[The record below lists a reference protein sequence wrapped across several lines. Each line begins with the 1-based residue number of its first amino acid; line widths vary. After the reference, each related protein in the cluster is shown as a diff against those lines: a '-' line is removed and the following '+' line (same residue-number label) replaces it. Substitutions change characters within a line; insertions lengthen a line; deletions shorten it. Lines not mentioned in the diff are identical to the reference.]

1 LATVIEA
8 KSGLSGFSLPK
19 ESFWE
24 QEIKVLRK
32 RNVPKPEFGNEKSS
46 DKLGNEIEP
55 EFGNEINSL
64 LLDRRRAWD
73 EVDKP

>member
-1 LATVIEA
+1 
-8 KSGLSGFSLPK
+8 
-19 ESFWE
+19 
-24 QEIKVLRK
+24 LRK